1 MLFSN
6 QNGSL
11 LRWQP
16 RAHLHF
22 DSCRARLKQ
31 RLEAAQEGVSTEDGS
46 SSVTSG
52 LDEDQALQAD
62 IMMRRLVQVG
72 YSIFIFILYIHIFIA
87 SFVVWLWLAYC
98 TWHTSMVAGMIFLS
112 VQRLRHYPMRGHQHL
127 YVQVSTL
134 QHIPT
139 HHDNNKMNTMPVT
152 TPIKTTLAI
161 KLIVILLR
169 TVIITMQ
176 VVVTFMCL

>member
-1 MLFSN
+1 M
-6 QNGSL
+6 
-11 LRWQP
+11 
-16 RAHLHF
+16 
-22 DSCRARLKQ
+22 
-31 RLEAAQEGVSTEDGS
+31 
-46 SSVTSG
+46 
-52 LDEDQALQAD
+52 
-62 IMMRRLVQVG
+62 
-72 YSIFIFILYIHIFIA
+72 
-87 SFVVWLWLAYC
+87 
-98 TWHTSMVAGMIFLS
+98 
-112 VQRLRHYPMRGHQHL
+112 